1 MIRGGE
7 IVNASGSERADIGIA
22 GGVIAQIGGELR
34 GRSEMDA
41 AGLLLLPGAI
51 DAHVHLSSPPGART
65 GGPRWVDDFT
75 SGSRAALA
83 GGVTTVGNMTFLGAG
98 EGPLAGLAREH
109 EAAREQA
116 IADFFCH
123 PVIGDPAAALEDIP
137 GLLDAG
143 CSTIKCFLS
152 FGFDAA
158 VSAMAAL
165 LLAARIQQE
174 WRNKYVAYAY
184 MLAAAGAFYL
194 GASALWRGERP
205 QPTVLGIVVAAVSM
219 LVIPI
224 VGSYMKVLAVELR
237 SQALRS
243 AAVFT
248 FGNSYLSM
256 VLLIALLMSY
266 GMNLRWG
273 DPLGALVMF
282 PFMAQK
288 GIQILL
294 EEGKHEY
301 VED

>member
-1 MIRGGE
+1 MTPEREIWIRHFFYFALFAA
-7 IVNASGSERADIGIA
+7 VFHALQFLAS
-22 GGVIAQIGGELR
+22 LTLWMTT
-34 GRSEMDA
+34 RS
-41 AGLLLLPGAI
+41 
-51 DAHVHLSSPPGART
+51 
-65 GGPRWVDDFT
+65 
-75 SGSRAALA
+75 AAL
-83 GGVTTVGNMTFLGAG
+83 
-98 EGPLAGLAREH
+98 
-109 EAAREQA
+109 
-116 IADFFCH
+116 
-123 PVIGDPAAALEDIP
+123 
-137 GLLDAG
+137 
-143 CSTIKCFLS
+143 LS

-158 VSAMAAL
+158 VSTIAAL
-165 LLAARIQQE
+165 FLAARIQRE
-174 WRNKYVAYAY
+174 WRNKYVAYGY
-184 MLAAAGAFYL
+184 MLASAAAFYL
-194 GASALWRGERP
+194 GASTLWRGELP
-205 QPTVLGIVVAAVSM
+205 QTTALGIVLAAVSM

-224 VGSYMKVLAVELR
+224 MGSYMKVLAVELR

-282 PFMAQK
+282 PFIAQK